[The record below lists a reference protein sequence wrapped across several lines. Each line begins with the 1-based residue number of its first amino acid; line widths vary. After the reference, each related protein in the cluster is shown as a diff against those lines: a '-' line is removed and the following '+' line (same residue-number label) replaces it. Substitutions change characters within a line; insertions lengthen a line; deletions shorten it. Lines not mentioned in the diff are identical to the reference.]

1 MFAFEY
7 HQISNFMPSV
17 IKGEEYPESKIR
29 SEKRL
34 NVAMFILNIVT
45 AIVNAI
51 FLCIWNL
58 YYYGYLEDSR
68 IKNYIIISIIC
79 TALVTSTAAISCVF
93 LANAILKIRKLLS
106 TGKEMVDIR
115 ILVLHFLTFG
125 LLLISIFVWWIFN
138 SIYYLRLA
146 NLETSDEDAYV
157 LSGIVFSAC
166 AFVSQVCLGGILW
179 TLRNSNEQAILQSPD
194 VNQAAHQD

>member
-1 MFAFEY
+1 
-7 HQISNFMPSV
+7 
-17 IKGEEYPESKIR
+17 
-29 SEKRL
+29 
-34 NVAMFILNIVT
+34 MFILNIVT
-45 AIVNAI
+45 AILDAI
-51 FLCIWNL
+51 FLYLWN
-58 YYYGYLEDSR
+58 YYNYIYPKDAR
-68 IKNYIIISIIC
+68 IKNYTIISLIC
-79 TALVTSTAAISCVF
+79 TVLVTITAVISSVF

-125 LLLISIFVWWIFN
+125 LLLISIFVWLIFN

-146 NLETSDEDAYV
+146 NLETPNEDAYV
-157 LSGIVFSAC
+157 ISGIVFSAC

-194 VNQAAHQD
+194 ANQAAHQD

>member
-1 MFAFEY
+1 
-7 HQISNFMPSV
+7 MPSV

-58 YYYGYLEDSR
+58 YYYVTLEDSR

-93 LANAILKIRKLLS
+93 LANAILKIRKLLN

-146 NLETSDEDAYV
+146 NGETPNEDAYV

-166 AFVSQVCLGGILW
+166 AFVSQACLGGILW
-179 TLRNSNEQAILQSPD
+179 TLRNSNEQAILKSPD
-194 VNQAAHQD
+194 VN